1 MRHDFGLASLLSCLV
16 LAGSQASATA
26 MYVYQ
31 GENFTAIADD
41 TPPSGTYTTDMAISG
56 FIEIATP
63 LAPDLLPTDITAD
76 VISFSFSD
84 GRTTFTSSSPG
95 VIFALDQ
102 VQTDLNGEIWA
113 WDLRVSKGNALAP
126 PLFFEFQIRST
137 PIGDSALIAECPGG
151 APSCNPREGIFQ
163 DGASIDGGFF
173 GTNGGWTLVPEPSS
187 AMLLATGLTA
197 LAHRRRTR
205 LDSVAPTGLEASNG
219 KRAVIPLAAALLPR
233 GT

>member
-126 PLFFEFQIRST
+126 PYSSSSRYARPLLETPLSSRSA
-137 PIGDSALIAECPGG
+137 PAEPRPATRGRGSSRMVPLSTVGSSGRMG
-151 APSCNPREGIFQ
+151 AGRSSPSPR
-163 DGASIDGGFF
+163 ARC
-173 GTNGGWTLVPEPSS
+173 SS
-187 AMLLATGLTA
+187 QPA
-197 LAHRRRTR
+197 
-205 LDSVAPTGLEASNG
+205 
-219 KRAVIPLAAALLPR
+219 
-233 GT
+233 